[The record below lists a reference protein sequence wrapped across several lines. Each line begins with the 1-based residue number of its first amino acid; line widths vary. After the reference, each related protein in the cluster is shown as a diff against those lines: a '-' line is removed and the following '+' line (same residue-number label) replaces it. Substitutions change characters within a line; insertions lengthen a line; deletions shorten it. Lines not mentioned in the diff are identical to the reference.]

1 MKVVALCNK
10 LSRSRLSGKIL
21 KAGGGL
27 GGDDLDPSDAELIAM
42 DAAVAPAA
50 AGSPALLNVH
60 AADDPSPRV
69 SNMTTGKHV
78 VVSFRMFPLDIAVLL
93 LPPFLTL
100 ECTT

>member
-21 KAGGGL
+21 KAGGL

-60 AADDPSPRV
+60 TSDDPSPRV

-78 VVSFRMFPLDIAVLL
+78 VVSFKTVPFNINSATAAILD
-93 LPPFLTL
+93 T
-100 ECTT
+100 